1 MQTPSIGTGNFSP
14 RRSQS
19 KRAEFKV
26 GVRSVPYLVD
36 HGFADM
42 IVLSGSFYINMVL
55 QVHREIFNE
64 AARVLKNIRFQNPLI
79 LAEEDAVVGVES
91 DKQNGK
97 RTEYKLFGLV
107 SEGGN
112 ATTDVLLAE
121 LEIDPSW
128 QANEGASDEPWIE
141 EFKASAT
148 LIADGNEFY
157 KKLRQNGNQY
167 GPRFQNVAEVWRS
180 GDQVWGRV
188 DYPVGAALKEAGDEL
203 DPLLL
208 DSITQ
213 ILGAFTFKNGC
224 PYVLKSIERIEI
236 REHDFPITLWA
247 RVTRRTRSN
256 TDENELI
263 GDIQVFDTSGKHYL
277 ELVGVTFAFLDRV
290 TSAATERASELN
302 LCIASTFTAEPIED
316 TLRYWGDQFGFSVHV
331 HFAPY
336 SQVFQQLLD
345 AESLFRKN
353 SDGISAILLN
363 LEDWAEKDQPKR
375 LKPDAA
381 KAEKYFTGPARY
393 VLPNELEI
401 VHLNRYETDYL
412 YAEIFRDE
420 CYLRHGVRLNDGD
433 TVVDIGANIGMFSL
447 FVLSRCQNAKV
458 YAFEPSPVVYELLK
472 ANGEAYGSNVRCF
485 QCGVSDHSKTAEFTF
500 YENSSV
506 FSSFHP
512 DAGEDKKAIEAVVR
526 NVLGA
531 EAGEDSYESFVQELT
546 AERLHQRTYQCRL
559 VSVSDII
566 RENRIEKI
574 NLLKIDAEKSELE
587 ILAGIEEADWARIDQ
602 IVIEIHD
609 RTKRAVAQVEQLL
622 IDKGYRCAVEQ
633 ERLLENS
640 GLCNIYATRLET
652 TAASAAAI
660 GLQKTNS
667 SLQRNIDE
675 FSAAL
680 ASFMSQSA
688 VPMIL
693 CICPRSPETRANSKK
708 ALDAAEQ
715 SLLSRTKKIANLH
728 AIASQTILKR
738 YPLEDYYDPGGYQ
751 LGHVPYTPEGYVA
764 LGIMLFQTIFQLEN
778 KPLKVL
784 AIDCDNTLWKGVCG
798 EDGAAGIQI
807 NETHRTLQEFALEQ
821 MRAGMLI
828 CLCSKNNEKDVF
840 DVFDQRR
847 EMVLKREHL
856 AAWQINWNR
865 KSESLKALAEEL
877 NVGLDSFLFLDDNAV
892 ECADVRISCPE
903 VIALQL
909 PRESETLPSF
919 LSGIWGLSQTS
930 LTKEDQ
936 KRTEMYQENLQRDQF
951 REHTVSLKDF
961 LGALQLR
968 IQVTVPTED
977 QIARVSQLTFR
988 TNQFNFTTI
997 RRTENEITSWLEKEN
1012 RECLVASVSDRFGDY
1027 GLVGVLLYEMIDD
1040 QLHVDTF
1047 LLSCRVLGR
1056 GVEHYLLAELARKAQ
1071 EKGKKLVTLRYE
1083 RTEKNSPA
1091 LQFIRSLG
1099 AADIETKDG
1108 GGLSVKVRAE
1118 TLANLRYDPDKASQ
1132 SQRTK
1137 RVERVSVPKAGGRF
1151 GTFNRS
1157 ERIQKIAEELS
1168 DINRIAKAIDAHR
1181 YGDKS
1186 AEVSDEA
1193 GPADTL
1199 ERVISNIWKKVLAR
1213 RQIGMNDN
1221 FFEVGGTSLKAV
1233 QLIAMLQKELKRT
1246 LSITTLF
1253 ECPTINLLSAKLKGS
1268 TKDSS
1273 NGIDSMKAR
1282 ERGQKRRQIR
1292 PTKKTVVR

>member
-1 MQTPSIGTGNFSP
+1 ML
-14 RRSQS
+14 R
-19 KRAEFKV
+19 
-26 GVRSVPYLVD
+26 
-36 HGFADM
+36 
-42 IVLSGSFYINMVL
+42 
-55 QVHREIFNE
+55 
-64 AARVLKNIRFQNPLI
+64 PL
-79 LAEEDAVVGVES
+79 
-91 DKQNGK
+91 
-97 RTEYKLFGLV
+97 RTEPA
-107 SEGGN
+107 N
-112 ATTDVLLAE
+112 E
-121 LEIDPSW
+121 LEI
-128 QANEGASDEPWIE
+128 
-141 EFKASAT
+141 
-148 LIADGNEFY
+148 
-157 KKLRQNGNQY
+157 
-167 GPRFQNVAEVWRS
+167 
-180 GDQVWGRV
+180 
-188 DYPVGAALKEAGDEL
+188 
-203 DPLLL
+203 
-208 DSITQ
+208 
-213 ILGAFTFKNGC
+213 
-224 PYVLKSIERIEI
+224 
-236 REHDFPITLWA
+236 
-247 RVTRRTRSN
+247 
-256 TDENELI
+256 
-263 GDIQVFDTSGKHYL
+263 
-277 ELVGVTFAFLDRV
+277 
-290 TSAATERASELN
+290 
-302 LCIASTFTAEPIED
+302 CIASTFTAEPIED
-316 TLRYWGDQFGFSVHV
+316 TLRFWGDQFGFSAHV

-336 SQVFQQLLD
+336 NQIFQQLLD

-353 SDGISAILLN
+353 SDGINAILLN
-363 LEDWAEKDQPKR
+363 LEDWAKKDQPTT
-375 LKPDAA
+375 LKIDAA
-381 KAEKYFTGPARY
+381 KAEKSFAGRARY
-393 VLPNELEI
+393 ILPNELEI

-420 CYLRHGVRLNDGD
+420 CYLRHGICLNDGD

-447 FVLSRCQNAKV
+447 FVLSRCQNANV

-485 QCGVSDHSKTAEFTF
+485 QCGVSDRSKTAKFTF

-512 DAGEDKKAIEAVVR
+512 DAGEDKEAIEAVVR
-526 NVLGA
+526 NVLDA
-531 EAGEDSYESFVQELT
+531 EAGEESYDLFVQELT

-566 RENRIEKI
+566 RGNRIEKI

-587 ILAGIEEADWARIDQ
+587 ILAGIEEADWPRIDQ

-609 RTKRAVAQVEQLL
+609 RTKRAVEQVERLL
-622 IDKGYRCAVEQ
+622 IDRGYRCAVEQ

-652 TAASAAAI
+652 SEASAAGI
-660 GLQKTNS
+660 DLLQETNS
-667 SLQRNIDE
+667 GVQRNIDE

-680 ASFMSQSA
+680 ASFMSHSA

-693 CICPRSPETRANSKK
+693 CICPRSAEAPANSKD

-715 SLLSRTKKIANLH
+715 SLLSRAKKIANLH
-728 AIASQTILKR
+728 VIASQAILKR
-738 YPLEDYYDPGGYQ
+738 YPLEDYYDPGGHR

-764 LGIMLFQTIFQLEN
+764 LGTMLFETIFQLEN
-778 KPLKVL
+778 KALKVL
-784 AIDCDNTLWKGVCG
+784 AIDCDNTLWKGICG

-877 NVGLDSFLFLDDNAV
+877 NVGLDSFLFLDDDAV

-936 KRTEMYQENLQRDQF
+936 KRTEMYQENFQREQF

-961 LGALQLR
+961 LSGLQLR
-968 IQVTVPTED
+968 IQLNVPTVD
-977 QIARVSQLTFR
+977 QIVRVSQLTFR

-1012 RECLVASVSDRFGDY
+1012 RECLVTSVSDRFGDY
-1027 GLVGVLLYEMIDD
+1027 GLVGVLLYEMIGD
-1040 QLHVDTF
+1040 QLRVDTF

-1056 GVEHYLLAELARKAQ
+1056 GVEHYLLAALARKAL
-1071 EKGKKLVTLRYE
+1071 EKGKEFVALSYE
-1083 RTEKNSPA
+1083 STEKNSPA
-1091 LQFIRSLG
+1091 LQFIRSLN
-1099 AADIETKDG
+1099 AVDIKTEDG
-1108 GGLSVKVRAE
+1108 GGLLVKMRAE
-1118 TLANLRYDPDKASQ
+1118 ALADLKYDPDKASQ

-1137 RVERVSVPKAGGRF
+1137 RVERVSVPQARRRF

-1199 ERVISNIWKKVLAR
+1199 ERIISNIWKKVLAR

-1221 FFEVGGTSLKAV
+1221 FFEAGGTSLRAV

-1268 TKDSS
+1268 AKSSS

-1282 ERGQKRRQIR
+1282 ERGQKRRQIKMTR
-1292 PTKKTVVR
+1292 KTVAR